1 MPHLPHTT
9 MSEDGQSISI
19 DAESLL
25 YPQIRRFLTATP
37 WAILPDKLNEIQELI
52 ALRAAGVRFSV
63 DEIQAR
69 IGFDAAAAR
78 RVSSEGSVAVIP
90 IYGVL
95 SQRMNLMSMMSGG
108 TSTEQLSDQVR
119 QAMADDDVGAIVF
132 DVDSPGGNVNG
143 IPELADELFGYRG
156 QKPMVAVVNPLNASA
171 AYWLTSQ
178 MNEIVITPS
187 GQTGS
192 IGVVAMHQ
200 DVSGALANEG
210 VAVNLIT
217 AGKYKAEGNPYQP
230 LDDEARDAI
239 QSSVND
245 YYGMFVDAVARGRGV
260 KASDVRNGFGEGRVL
275 GAKAAVSAGL
285 ADRVDTLKGTI
296 ARLSSGQ
303 GRARVK
309 AEAPATE
316 LTASTVGDDHELWRL
331 ANY

>member
-1 MPHLPHTT
+1 MPDLMTT
-9 MSEDGQSISI
+9 
-19 DAESLL
+19 DADHLL
-25 YPQIRRFLTATP
+25 YPHMRRLLSATP
-37 WAILPDKLNEIQELI
+37 WAILPDKLAEIQELI
-52 ALRAAGVRFSV
+52 ALRAAGVRFSA
-63 DEIQAR
+63 DEIQER
-69 IGFDAAAAR
+69 IGFVAATAR

-95 SQRMNLMSMMSGG
+95 SQRMNLMSAMSGG

-143 IPELADELFGYRG
+143 IPELADELFSYRG
-156 QKPMVAVVNPLNASA
+156 TKPMVAVVNPLNASA

-178 MNEIVITPS
+178 ANEIVVSLS

-192 IGVVAMHQ
+192 IGVVAVHQ
-200 DVSGALANEG
+200 DMSGALEQEG
-210 VAVNLIT
+210 VRVSLIS
-217 AGKYKAEGNPYQP
+217 AGKYKTEGNPYQP
-230 LDDEARDAI
+230 LDDDARQSI
-239 QSSVND
+239 QTSVNE
-245 YYGMFVDAVARGRGV
+245 YYDMFVDAVARGRGI
-260 KASDVRNGFGEGRVL
+260 KARDVRSGLGEGKVF

-309 AEAPATE
+309 AETPAIE
-316 LTASTVGDDHELWRL
+316 LTAELDEESASVMHELWLL
-331 ANY
+331 ANQ